1 MSKRHPLAG
10 MQRLCDLFGK
20 RRQSWYEA
28 IWQQED
34 KHLQEA
40 AIIQEVLRIRVDLPS
55 IGTEKLYFLLADFL
69 IAHQIKLGRD
79 KLRQLLRAH
88 NLTIKR
94 KRSRVVTTFSAHGWY
109 TYPNLIKN
117 LVVTA
122 PNQVWVSDL
131 TYIHLTNGFNYLSL
145 ITDAYSRKIVGW
157 SLQKNMHTKGPIEAL
172 EMALKELKGKQYA
185 LTHHSDRGTQYCS
198 NSYIKLLKEHHIQ
211 ISMATQGDPYENAL
225 AERVNRILKEE
236 FHLNALLIN
245 FEKALEI
252 ISYTI
257 EKYNCIR
264 PHSSCDFLTPKQ
276 AHDRQGQLK
285 KRWEKR
291 NKLPGKVPIEICE

>member
-1 MSKRHPLAG
+1 VNDQSS
-10 MQRLCDLFGK
+10 
-20 RRQSWYEA
+20 RQSWYEA
-28 IWQQED
+28 IWREED
-34 KHLQEA
+34 EYLQEGLV
-40 AIIQEVLRIRVDLPS
+40 IQEVLRIRKDLPRL
-55 IGTEKLYFLLADFL
+55 GTEKLYFMLSNFLA
-69 IAHQIKLGRD
+69 AHQIKLGRD
-79 KLRQLLRAH
+79 KLRQLLRDH

-94 KRSRVVTTFSAHGWY
+94 KRTRVVTTFSGHGWY

-117 LVVTA
+117 LLVTT

-131 TYIHLTNGFNYLSL
+131 TYIQLTNGFNYLSL

-172 EMALKELKGKQYA
+172 EMALKELKGKEYN
-185 LTHHSDRGTQYCS
+185 LIHHSDRGTQYCS
-198 NSYIKLLKEHHIQ
+198 KNYIKLLKEHQVQ

-236 FHLNALLIN
+236 FHLNAMLVN

-252 ISYTI
+252 ISHTI
-257 EKYNCIR
+257 KKYNCIR

-276 AHDRQGQLK
+276 AHDMEGQLK
-285 KRWEKR
+285 KRWKKR
-291 NKLPGKVPIEICE
+291 TKLPEKVPIEISERT

>member
-1 MSKRHPLAG
+1 VNDQSS
-10 MQRLCDLFGK
+10 
-20 RRQSWYEA
+20 RQSWYEA
-28 IWQQED
+28 IWREED
-34 KHLQEA
+34 EYLQEGLV
-40 AIIQEVLRIRVDLPS
+40 IQEVLRIRKDLPRL
-55 IGTEKLYFLLADFL
+55 GTEKLYFMLSNFLA
-69 IAHQIKLGRD
+69 AHQIKLGRD
-79 KLRQLLRAH
+79 KLRQLLRDH

-94 KRSRVVTTFSAHGWY
+94 KRTRVVTTFSGHGWY

-117 LVVTA
+117 LLVTA

-131 TYIHLTNGFNYLSL
+131 TYIQLTNGFNYLSL

-172 EMALKELKGKQYA
+172 EMALKELKGKEHN
-185 LTHHSDRGTQYCS
+185 LIHHSDRGTQYCS
-198 NSYIKLLKEHHIQ
+198 KNYIKLLKEHQVQ

-236 FHLNALLIN
+236 FHLNAMLVN

-257 EKYNCIR
+257 KKYNCIR

-276 AHDRQGQLK
+276 AHDMEGQLK
-285 KRWEKR
+285 KRWKKR
-291 NKLPGKVPIEICE
+291 TKLPEKVPIEISERT